1 MAIELE
7 SRWGEGPRTVGR
19 LGLGVLRIICNTL
32 RWMAF
37 SVLTLLAPFIR
48 VALAIAALGG
58 FLVILLALA
67 RPHRHP
73 FPYGMMI
80 TFSVVSTVLYTLFD
94 RLLLALQPQR
104 GGA

>member
-7 SRWGEGPRTVGR
+7 SRWDENSRTIVR
-19 LGLGVLRIICNTL
+19 IALGALRGASHVLR
-32 RWMAF
+32 WVAF
-37 SVLTLLAPFIR
+37 SVFTLLAPFIR
-48 VALAIAALGG
+48 MGFAIATLGG

-80 TFSVVSTVLYTLFD
+80 TFSVVSAVLYTLFD